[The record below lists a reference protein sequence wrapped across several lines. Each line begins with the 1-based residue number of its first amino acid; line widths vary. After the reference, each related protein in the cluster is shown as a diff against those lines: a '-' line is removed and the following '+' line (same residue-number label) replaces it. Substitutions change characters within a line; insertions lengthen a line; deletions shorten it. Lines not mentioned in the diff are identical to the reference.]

1 MFGRGFSICG
11 VYYSSV
17 AAGTTTFL
25 FFIMLYAIGD
35 AMNSDDNVPIT
46 TPKIIA
52 NAKLRIE
59 SPPRMKIHSNTINV
73 LNDVLIVRASVVF
86 NESLNN

>member
-1 MFGRGFSICG
+1 MGYRSILTG
-11 VYYSSV
+11 IYYSSV
-17 AAGTTTFL
+17 VTGTTFL

>member
-17 AAGTTTFL
+17 AGTTTFL

-35 AMNSDDNVPIT
+35 AINNEDNVPIT
-46 TPKIIA
+46 TPRIIA
-52 NAKLRIE
+52 L
-59 SPPRMKIHSNTINV
+59 SLIHI
-73 LNDVLIVRASVVF
+73 
-86 NESLNN
+86 

>member
-1 MFGRGFSICG
+1 MFGRGFFYFWI
-11 VYYSSV
+11 YYSSV
-17 AAGTTTFL
+17 VAGTTFL

>member
-1 MFGRGFSICG
+1 
-11 VYYSSV
+11 
-17 AAGTTTFL
+17 
-25 FFIMLYAIGD
+25 MLYAIGD